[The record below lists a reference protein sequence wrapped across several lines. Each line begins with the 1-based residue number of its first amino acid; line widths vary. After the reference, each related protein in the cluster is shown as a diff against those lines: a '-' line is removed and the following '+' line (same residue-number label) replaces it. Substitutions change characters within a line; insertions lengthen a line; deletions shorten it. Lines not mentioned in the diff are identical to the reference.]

1 MRAAAALAWLAT
13 LLYPLAVWFGLARF
27 EPRWVAMFL
36 LALALLRAIASRE
49 KVWLAAAAGACGLV
63 LASWFS
69 NDGLPL
75 KLYPVLVNLA
85 LYAINDRFTPSV
97 AWNVWPLA
105 GWGIGLAFH
114 GLAVFFLGSG
124 SSLRQRMFEHERRLL
139 EAETRA
145 R

>member
-1 MRAAAALAWLAT
+1 MNHET
-13 LLYPLAVWFGLARF
+13 LDRIARK
-27 EPRWVAMFL
+27 R
-36 LALALLRAIASRE
+36 
-49 KVWLAAAAGACGLV
+49 AGAKLGFYLH
-63 LASWFS
+63 ASV
-69 NDGLPL
+69 
-75 KLYPVLVNLA
+75 YVLVNLA

>member
-1 MRAAAALAWLAT
+1 MNPQDLDR
-13 LLYPLAVWFGLARF
+13 LAR
-27 EPRWVAMFL
+27 R
-36 LALALLRAIASRE
+36 R
-49 KVWLAAAAGACGLV
+49 AGAKLGFYIH
-63 LASWFS
+63 ASVY
-69 NDGLPL
+69 L
-75 KLYPVLVNLA
+75 LVNLG

-105 GWGIGLAFH
+105 GWGVGLAFH

-124 SSLRQRMFEHERRLL
+124 SSLRQRMVARERRAL